1 MQKSG
6 WHSIIMSTMWFA
18 ATLVLVSTSFAQEK
32 TITRNWGMTA
42 SMQGG
47 QPVFTVPIWVGQ
59 KFVVAPSVG
68 ALYVKPAGTVL
79 ALGLALRIYQSTGRL
94 TPYWGI
100 RGASSI
106 TLPKGGGS
114 TSTNGAGIFYGG
126 EFFINPRFSF
136 AVEEQVNAVL
146 TAPTTI
152 STATTLMATIYF

>member
-1 MQKSG
+1 MRASV
-6 WHSIIMSTMWFA
+6 ILAA
-18 ATLVLVSTSFAQEK
+18 ATLMLVSNAFAQEK
-32 TITRNWGMTA
+32 TITRSWGMSATL
-42 SMQGG
+42 QGG
-47 QPVFTVPIWVGQ
+47 QPVFTIPIWAGS

-106 TLPKGGGS
+106 TFPKGGGS
-114 TSTNGAGIFYGG
+114 TSTNGAGVFYGG
-126 EFFINPRFSF
+126 EFFIHPRFSF

-152 STATTLMATIYF
+152 STATTLTATIYF

>member
-1 MQKSG
+1 M
-6 WHSIIMSTMWFA
+6 
-18 ATLVLVSTSFAQEK
+18 LVSNSLAQEK
-32 TITRNWGMTA
+32 TIARNWGMSATL
-42 SMQGG
+42 QGG
-47 QPVFTVPIWVGQ
+47 QPVFTIPIWVGP

-79 ALGLALRIYQSTGRL
+79 AVGLALRIYQSTGRL

-100 RGASSI
+100 RGTSSI
-106 TLPKGGGS
+106 TFPKGGGS
-114 TSTNGAGIFYGG
+114 TSTNGAGVFYGG

-152 STATTLMATIYF
+152 STATALVATIYF